1 MKGTVIKRGQSWSV
15 VVDAGRDEDGKR
27 LRKWH
32 SGYATKKAAEE
43 ARIVILSSLQRG
55 EYVPPSKQTLGE
67 WLEVWLEGRTGLA
80 DTTRDGYEYEVK
92 RVSKTLGSRRLR
104 DVTPAILA
112 DFYRQLTEQGLSAKT
127 IKNCHGVTHKAFADA
142 VRDGVL
148 SRNPADHV
156 ELPRSERPKTETW
169 SADELSRFLHHC
181 ESSHRLSAAFLLLC
195 STGMRRS
202 EVLGVRWE
210 NLDLDGARVAVVD
223 TVVPVK
229 NKPVLRIGETKSR
242 RSRRVIALD
251 SRTVAALRDHKRRQN
266 EERLR
271 AGPAWVG
278 LNLVFADELGGI
290 VSPDIFTRTMKRLAG
305 EAGVKPLTPHS
316 GARHTWATLALSSG
330 IHPKVVQERLG
341 HSSISIT
348 LDRYSHVIDGMDR
361 DAAERV
367 AALIR

>member
-1 MKGTVIKRGQSWSV
+1 MKGTVIKRGRSWSV
-15 VVDAGRDEDGKR
+15 VVDAGRDADGKR

-67 WLEVWLEGRTGLA
+67 WLEVWLDGRTGLA
-80 DTTRDGYEYEVK
+80 DTTRDGYEREVK
-92 RVSKTLGSRRLR
+92 RVSKTLGSRRLT

-112 DFYRQLTEQGLSAKT
+112 GFYRQLTDQGLSAKT
-127 IKNCHGVTHKAFADA
+127 IKNCHGVTHKALADA

-156 ELPRSERPKTETW
+156 ELPRSKRPKTETW
-169 SADELSRFLHHC
+169 SADELSRFLHQC
-181 ESSHRLSAAFLLLC
+181 ESHRLSAAFLLMC

-271 AGPAWVG
+271 AGPAWG
-278 LNLVFADELGGI
+278 DLGLVFTDELGGI
-290 VSPDIFTRTMKRLAG
+290 VSPDMFTRTTKRLAV

-361 DAAERV
+361 DAAEKV